1 MTVGATK
8 KTSVKKS
15 PARKKAAPRKTARK
29 KSARKN
35 IPAHECA
42 TDIADSQVDV
52 AETPLAI
59 DEYRQRLGAVGRLMR
74 AALADLEEGQPPGDR
89 LGRGAY
95 LQVMGRA
102 FEVLDGLSQTVEV
115 DDLVKISKVVAEQ
128 RRAELNHRKLQ
139 LAADLTTER
148 TRKTSRSRSTNGE
161 SDDPRDIELPESFGE
176 IVRQIYGTTLADD
189 ITGAGG
195 VLSENDERNSQHGV
209 G

>member
-8 KTSVKKS
+8 KTATKK
-15 PARKKAAPRKTARK
+15 PVRRK
-29 KSARKN
+29 KSAKKRVAPKKS
-35 IPAHECA
+35 
-42 TDIADSQVDV
+42 TTRGADAQGDV
-52 AETPLAI
+52 TENPLQI

-74 AALADLEEGQPPGDR
+74 AALADLDTGQPPGDR
-89 LGRGAY
+89 LGQGAY

-148 TRKTSRSRSTNGE
+148 TCETSRSADGE
-161 SDDPRDIELPESFGE
+161 SGDTETIELPESFGE
-176 IVRQIYGTTLADD
+176 IVRQIYGTTLAADLN
-189 ITGAGG
+189 GAGEG
-195 VLSENDERNSQHGV
+195 
-209 G
+209 